1 VRKVLTC
8 LAACA
13 ANVASPLTAQT
24 PAEKS
29 VTLDTGQMF
38 VLADQRRAA
47 GDRDGAI
54 LIYRILADN
63 PDLEIRTEARF
74 RHGQLLASQKQFGD
88 AAMLYRA
95 ILDEKPDAQR
105 VRIELASVLLLM
117 GKEREALRLARQA
130 QAGGLPPE
138 VSAVVD
144 QYAGALKSLKPY
156 GMSLEMAVAPDSN
169 INRATSAETLDTI
182 IAPLTLSED
191 ARRQSGI
198 GLRLGNQ
205 LWLRVPVSQKLRAV
219 ARLSSA
225 ASLYR
230 QNDFNDVSTSV
241 QAGVEWSTGKTLL
254 SPTIGRTYRWYGGDL
269 YAHTDTLT
277 VNMRRTLGTK
287 AQLTVEA
294 AAGKARYKR
303 NDLQSGAIFDGSI
316 GYERAFNARSG
327 GSITVSAQRQEA
339 RDPGYA
345 TLTGGLNLLY
355 YREIGK
361 LTLFVTGTVRHLE
374 ADKRLFLFPERRS
387 ETLWRI
393 GGGATFRQLQIS
405 GFAPILRLGREAN
418 ASTVGIYDYK
428 RNSVELGVTRA
439 F

>member
-88 AAMLYRA
+88 AAMRRCFTVPFLM
-95 ILDEKPDAQR
+95 KSQMP
-105 VRIELASVLLLM
+105 SGCGLLLM

-294 AAGKARYKR
+294 AAGKARYKL